1 MLSVITDNKDKP
13 NAEGTVGNISTWIV
27 AALRNEQFFT
37 IDELNAAIKVKLEEF
52 NKRPFQKKEGSRY
65 ELFRDEELPLLIPL
79 PATRYE
85 LAEWKQATVQFNYHI
100 SVNGMQYSI
109 PYEYIGKK
117 VDVRVTSTIIE
128 IFYNQN
134 RVASHRRLY
143 GRQGQYSTVT
153 EHMPKEHQYYLEWNG
168 DRFRKWAEGIGENTA
183 KVIDS
188 ILRSKRVE
196 QQSYRACMGL
206 LKMADKYSPAKLEEA
221 CKTAMAY
228 TQSPSYKSV
237 SNILSASKDSEP
249 RSTGDIADASK
260 NITKG
265 ITRGAGYYRRK

>member
-1 MLSVITDNKDKP
+1 
-13 NAEGTVGNISTWIV
+13 
-27 AALRNEQFFT
+27 
-37 IDELNAAIKVKLEEF
+37 
-52 NKRPFQKKEGSRY
+52 
-65 ELFRDEELPLLIPL
+65 
-79 PATRYE
+79 
-85 LAEWKQATVQFNYHI
+85 
-100 SVNGMQYSI
+100 MQYSI

-221 CKTAMAY
+221 CKIAMAY

-237 SNILSASKDSEP
+237 SNILSASKGSEP